1 MDPSLASPPGSSP
14 ILAAVLWVQGVL
26 LGTVAT
32 VIATIAIAALGFMM
46 LSGRLPVRR
55 GMVAILGCF
64 ILFGASS
71 LANSIR
77 SGLADMGGAAEPVP
91 ISYAPPAPA
100 PPRPAPPP
108 APQPRAPQPPA
119 ADPFAGAA
127 VPAR

>member
-1 MDPSLASPPGSSP
+1 MDPSLANPPGSSP

-64 ILFGASS
+64 ILFGAASM
-71 LANSIR
+71 ARTIR
-77 SGLADMGGAAEPVP
+77 SGLGDLAGAAEPP
-91 ISYAPPAPA
+91 IAYSTP
-100 PPRPAPPP
+100 PPP
-108 APQPRAPQPPA
+108 APRPALPPAAPPRAP

-127 VPAR
+127 VPSR

>member
-32 VIATIAIAALGFMM
+32 VVATIAIAALGFLM

-77 SGLADMGGAAEPVP
+77 SGLVDMSGAPEPVP
-91 ISYAPPAPA
+91 VAYSTPPPAPRPVLPPPA
-100 PPRPAPPP
+100 PPR
-108 APQPRAPQPPA
+108 PA

-127 VPAR
+127 VPSR

>member
-77 SGLADMGGAAEPVP
+77 AGLVDMGGAPEPVP
-91 ISYAPPAPA
+91 VAYST
-100 PPRPAPPP
+100 PPP
-108 APQPRAPQPPA
+108 APRPVIPATPPPPQ